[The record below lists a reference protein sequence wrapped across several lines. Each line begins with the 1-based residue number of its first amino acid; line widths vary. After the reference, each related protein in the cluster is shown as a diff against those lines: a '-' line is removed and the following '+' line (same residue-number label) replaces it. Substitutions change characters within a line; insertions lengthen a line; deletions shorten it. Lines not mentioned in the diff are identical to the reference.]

1 MVEPLP
7 QNWDEAVRWF
17 LGGTVVFALGFEG
30 VTMALGA
37 QFLLS
42 GLSFLIAMGLLAFM
56 VYWPP
61 GGSLILVM
69 VGAALLSFLGAMEI
83 GKRFQLT
90 GSRKM
95 LTLGIVLM
103 IIAVICAG
111 IGGAVIYIGAIKGPV
126 AGVSEG
132 ATTTQ
137 MTTSTAPAPIDHGV
151 FAQSASLQILI
162 RPNQDPLEISREN
175 VWRWFVFKIANQNP
189 QTHEIFPIGTYIFLT
204 FDRPVQTGYR
214 RVFSPSNPDLRFD
227 VLDLTARS
235 MVIAISNVDITGA
248 TVEVHVSGTPL

>member
-42 GLSFLIAMGLLAFM
+42 GLSFLLAMGLLAFM

-95 LTLGIVLM
+95 LALGIVLM
-103 IIAVICAG
+103 VIAVVCAG
-111 IGGAVIYIGAIKGPV
+111 IGGAVLYIGATRPV

-132 ATTTQ
+132 TTTTQ
-137 MTTSTAPAPIDHGV
+137 TSTSAAPTAPTGAL
-151 FAQSASLQILI
+151 AQSASLQLLI
-162 RPNQDPLEISREN
+162 RVNQEPQELAREN
-175 VWRWFVFKIANQNP
+175 IWRWFVFKMANRNP
-189 QTHEIFPIGTYIFLT
+189 ETNEIITLGTYFFVT
-204 FDRPVQTGYR
+204 FDRPVQTNYR
-214 RVFSPSNPDLRFD
+214 RIFSPSNPALHFE

-235 MVIAISNVDITGA
+235 MVVAISNVDITGA
-248 TVEVHVSGTPL
+248 TVEMQVSVNPL